1 MEKFLEHHQLTQEEY
16 NTRDLFRIVVK
27 DQSNILIDELVCYC
41 ILDVMEITRFYLE
54 PDGRFWY
61 TVKVTKC

>member
-1 MEKFLEHHQLTQEEY
+1 MEKFLEHHKLTKEE
-16 NTRDLFRIVVK
+16 NDGRDFFRIEVK
-27 DQSNILIDELVCYC
+27 DQSNLLIDELVCYC

-61 TVKVTKC
+61 TVKTTKC